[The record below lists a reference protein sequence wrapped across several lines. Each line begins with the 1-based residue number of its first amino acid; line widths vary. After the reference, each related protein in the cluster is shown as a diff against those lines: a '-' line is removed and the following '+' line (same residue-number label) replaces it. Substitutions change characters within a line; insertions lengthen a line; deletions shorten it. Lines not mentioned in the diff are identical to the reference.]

1 MRTSLIAALLLTT
14 LSGCASPYG
23 NYASLPEATNVQMAD
38 ESAHEL
44 ALLYPPASTHLSI
57 SQMAR
62 DAYGME
68 LVKQLREAG
77 YGMQDAGSVTHSA
90 DDTAPLPV
98 SYTVDHLGDELA
110 RITVNVGSQSLSRVY
125 NTAND
130 TITAAGSWTRKE

>member
-1 MRTSLIAALLLTT
+1 MRASLIAAMLLT

-44 ALLYPPASTHLSI
+44 VLLYPPASTHLSI
-57 SQMAR
+57 SQTAN

-77 YGMQDAGSVTHSA
+77 YAMQDAGSVAISG

-98 SYTVDHLGDELA
+98 SYTVDHLGYELS